1 MMEGGGGMGGWGGEW
16 EDGGGNGRMGGGWEG
31 ECCCFGDHLIY

>member
-1 MMEGGGGMGGWGGEW
+1 MMEGGGGNERMGGGMGGWG
-16 EDGGGNGRMGGGWEG
+16 MGWEG

>member
-1 MMEGGGGMGGWGGEW
+1 MMEGGGEW
-16 EDGGGNGRMGGGWEG
+16 EDGGGWEDGRMGGGWEG